1 MHIRT
6 RTINTTLI
14 LFVRSVGV
22 VSIRFIYTRDFVVCR
37 YFILFKRCVVLI
49 EYEQVSDAFHFVLA
63 PLPRHLP
70 QGDLDF
76 FFFFVFLSYSFSL
89 CQRILSAAFSL
100 HVVHL
105 ASMLCHGVSLH
116 CLLSLPYY

>member
-70 QGDLDF
+70 QGDLVYIYF
-76 FFFFVFLSYSFSL
+76 SFHCPFRFLFVN
-89 CQRILSAAFSL
+89 
-100 HVVHL
+100 
-105 ASMLCHGVSLH
+105 AS
-116 CLLSLPYY
+116 